1 MEVPV
6 TQKRVGIGVLGLLNL
21 LCFNWYS
28 TDASIGDSGYGYT
41 FKVKKRSIAHF
52 LAKVYTQTKVV
63 FSLLV

>member
-1 MEVPV
+1 M
-6 TQKRVGIGVLGLLNL
+6 TRKGVGIRYFLGLLNL

-28 TDASIGDSGYGYT
+28 TDASIGDSGYSYT